1 MSKRRKDTLFDTIA
15 PVYGLFFKKQRS
27 NFIRVIQR
35 AENSLD
41 LSSYDTVLDV
51 GCGPG
56 ALCSVLKEKGM
67 QVTGMDTAVK
77 MLDIAKR
84 QPENKGVRFIRASIL
99 EQLPFPEK
107 SFDLS
112 FASYVAHGLQ
122 KEERKRM
129 YLQMSRVTKHRVII
143 HDFNKNRG
151 LLTSL
156 LEWLERGDYFRFIH
170 VAEDE
175 MRNCMSDMAECFS
188 SVEVIDVD
196 TRASWYLCTPK

>member
-15 PVYGLFFKKQRS
+15 PVYGLFFKMQRA
-27 NFIRVIQR
+27 NFTRVIRR
-35 AENSLD
+35 AESSLD
-41 LSSYDTVLDV
+41 LSSYVTVLDV

-56 ALCSVLKEKGM
+56 ALCSVLNEIGL
-67 QVTGMDTAVK
+67 QVTGMDTAAK

-99 EQLPFPEK
+99 EQLPFPDK

-129 YLQMSRVTKHRVII
+129 YLQMSRVTRHRVII
-143 HDFNKNRG
+143 HDFNKKRG

-175 MRNCMSDMAECFS
+175 MKNCMSDMAECFS
-188 SVEVIDVD
+188 SVEVVNVD
-196 TRASWYLCTPK
+196 TRASWYICTPK